1 MKKDQIRGIVVLA
14 ILAVVYSVVV
24 FLVPFAKT
32 AVFWLS
38 YLFTLV
44 ALVGAGYAAKTAFQQ
59 GNPQSKFYGFPIAK
73 LGVIYFII
81 QLVLGLVFMG
91 LSKIVP
97 LWIPVVLY
105 VVLLGAA
112 AIGLIAADAT
122 REEVQRQDVQLKKDV
137 SAMRALQSKANALVN
152 QAPDG
157 ESTAA
162 LTDLADALRYSDP
175 VSSEATGQLE
185 VDLAATVD
193 ELQQAVVEGDQP
205 AIQALC
211 RKATAVLAERNR
223 VCKLN
228 K

>member
-1 MKKDQIRGIVVLA
+1 MKKNQIRGIVVLA

-44 ALVGAGYAAKTAFQQ
+44 ALVGAGYAAKTAFHQ

-105 VVLLGAA
+105 IVLLGAA

-152 QAPDG
+152 QASDG

-162 LTDLADALRYSDP
+162 LTGLADALRYSDP

-185 VDLAATVD
+185 ADLAATVD

>member
-1 MKKDQIRGIVVLA
+1 L
-14 ILAVVYSVVV
+14 
-24 FLVPFAKT
+24 
-32 AVFWLS
+32 
-38 YLFTLV
+38 
-44 ALVGAGYAAKTAFQQ
+44 
-59 GNPQSKFYGFPIAK
+59 
-73 LGVIYFII
+73 
-81 QLVLGLVFMG
+81 
-91 LSKIVP
+91 
-97 LWIPVVLY
+97 
-105 VVLLGAA
+105 
-112 AIGLIAADAT
+112 
-122 REEVQRQDVQLKKDV
+122 
-137 SAMRALQSKANALVN
+137 RALQSKANALVN

-162 LTDLADALRYSDP
+162 LTGLADALRYSDP

-185 VDLAATVD
+185 ADLAATVD